1 MNEALYRQTDAKGFP
16 TRIALDLP
24 SGQMTMRIAVYD
36 PAARRTG
43 SLEMPLDVV
52 TK

>member
-1 MNEALYRQTDAKGFP
+1 MNEALYRQTDAKGLP
-16 TRIALDLP
+16 ARIALDLP

-36 PAARRTG
+36 PAASRTG